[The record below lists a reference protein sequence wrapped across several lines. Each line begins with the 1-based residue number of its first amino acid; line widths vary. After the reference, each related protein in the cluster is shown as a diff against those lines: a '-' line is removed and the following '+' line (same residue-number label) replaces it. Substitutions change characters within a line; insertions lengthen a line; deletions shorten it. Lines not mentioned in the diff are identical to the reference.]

1 MPPNQQE
8 DQFLE
13 EVVGLFALEGQEWL
27 DQIRTAQTEI
37 EQHPS
42 HDKVEKLCETIRR
55 ALTNLGGSAATVELT
70 SVEQVAHGLLALVES
85 LRGEGVP
92 DASLRWGVFR
102 EGLEALAH
110 ALKALAAQGAAAAID
125 LEPVRQRLADALAQ
139 PETSGGAAVLPT
151 IDSAKASVPRAGD
164 VSGIIQVLQALRP
177 STGGQPG
184 AKGRVVESILARLGS
199 QAGREGADPDPA
211 TVLRVVEELE
221 GREQAFLDKLQQRLP
236 FLLQGLSE
244 LKSLPPGAPVSDAQ
258 VAQLIEDVEDLKE
271 AAASVEAGP
280 VAQFCGGLH
289 LFVRVLSRGRVAIL
303 PQRVD
308 RIVARL
314 NEMQQW
320 VEQWIESG
328 RLERTAIQQAV
339 CR

>member
-1 MPPNQQE
+1 E

-27 DQIRTAQTEI
+27 DQIRAAQTEI
-37 EQHPS
+37 EQHPPR
-42 HDKVEKLCETIRR
+42 DKVDKLCETIRR

-70 SVEQVAHGLLALVES
+70 VVEQVAHGLLALIES
-85 LRGEGVP
+85 LRGEGAP
-92 DASLRWGVFR
+92 EASPRWGAFR
-102 EGLEALAH
+102 EGLDALAH
-110 ALKALAAQGAAAAID
+110 ALQALAAHGSAAATD

-139 PETSGGAAVLPT
+139 PATSDVAGVLPT
-151 IDSAKASVPRAGD
+151 ADSATASVPDSGD
-164 VSGIIQVLQALRP
+164 ASGIMQVLQALRP
-177 STGGQPG
+177 STGLQPG
-184 AKGRVVESILARLGS
+184 AKGRVVESVLARLGS
-199 QAGREGADPDPA
+199 QAGREGADPGPA

-221 GREQAFLDKLQQRLP
+221 GREQAFLDKLRQRLP
-236 FLLQGLSE
+236 LLLQGLSE
-244 LKSLPPGAPVSDAQ
+244 LKSLSHGASVSDKQ

-303 PQRVD
+303 PQSVD
-308 RIVARL
+308 RVEARL
-314 NEMQQW
+314 NEVHQW
-320 VEQWIESG
+320 AEQWIESG
-328 RLERTAIQQAV
+328 RLERAAIQQAV

>member
-1 MPPNQQE
+1 MPPNPQE

-27 DQIRTAQTEI
+27 DQIRAAQTEI
-37 EQHPS
+37 EQHPPR
-42 HDKVEKLCETIRR
+42 DKVDKLCETIRR

-70 SVEQVAHGLLALVES
+70 VVEQVAHGLLALIES
-85 LRGEGVP
+85 LRGEGSP
-92 DASLRWGVFR
+92 DASPRWGAFR
-102 EGLEALAH
+102 EGLDALAH
-110 ALKALAAQGAAAAID
+110 ALKALAAQGSAAATD

-139 PETSGGAAVLPT
+139 PATSGVTGVLPT
-151 IDSAKASVPRAGD
+151 IDSAKTSVPCAGD
-164 VSGIIQVLQALRP
+164 VSGIMQVLQALRP
-177 STGGQPG
+177 STGLQSG

-221 GREQAFLDKLQQRLP
+221 EREQAFLDKLQQRLP
-236 FLLQGLSE
+236 LLLQGLSE
-244 LKSLPPGAPVSDAQ
+244 LKSLSHGASVSDKQ

-280 VAQFCGGLH
+280 VAKFCGGLH
-289 LFVRVLSRGRVAIL
+289 LFVQVLSRGRVAIL
-303 PQRVD
+303 PQSVD
-308 RIVARL
+308 RVEARL
-314 NEMQQW
+314 NEVRQW
-320 VEQWIESG
+320 AEQWIESG
-328 RLERTAIQQAV
+328 RLERAAIQQAV